1 MPASLHRLK
10 AVWMHYEPSFKAVM
24 LWAASTVTC
33 FTFCRSGETTI
44 SSTYDPSVHLSL
56 SNLVADRAVDTT
68 VISLNIKQS
77 KTDQG
82 RIGIKVIVRKTGD
95 YICPVSALLRY
106 LTRRGSKLGA
116 LFICEDESP
125 LTKTKFVDEVRS
137 VLNKAGHPA
146 QDFAGHSFCIG
157 AATTAATAGLRDS
170 AIQILGG

>member
-10 AVWMHYEPSFKAVM
+10 AVWMRYEPSFKAVM

-33 FTFCRSGETTI
+33 FICRSGETTI

-82 RIGIKVIVRKTGD
+82 RISIKVIVRKTGD

-137 VLNKAGHPA
+137 ALNKAGHPA
-146 QDFAGHSFCIG
+146 QDFAGHSFRIG
-157 AATTAATAGLRDS
+157 AATTAATAGLQDS
-170 AIQILGG
+170 AIQILGR